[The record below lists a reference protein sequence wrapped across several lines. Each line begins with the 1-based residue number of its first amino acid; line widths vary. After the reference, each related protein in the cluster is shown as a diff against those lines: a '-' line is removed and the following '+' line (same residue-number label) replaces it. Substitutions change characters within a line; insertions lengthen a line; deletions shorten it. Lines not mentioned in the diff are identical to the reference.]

1 MLSALVKCAAA
12 LLLLSC
18 AGIAQA
24 AAPWSTLEGCA
35 YVPHKNNDGDS
46 FHVRC
51 GDDAFVLRLYFVD
64 TPETHLLYPERT
76 REQAEHF
83 GATLDDTLKAG
94 KQAGA
99 YVRDALKGPFTVV
112 TRKAT
117 AAGRG
122 KELRYYGMV
131 HVGGKHGQNLDEML
145 VLQGLARAKGVG
157 AAVPGEKSR
166 AHAERLQLLEEEAK
180 RKGRGLW
187 AAAAKKK

>member
-1 MLSALVKCAAA
+1 MHSALVKCAAA

-18 AGIAQA
+18 AGLVHA

-35 YVPHKNNDGDS
+35 YVPHNNNDGDS

-64 TPETHLLYPERT
+64 TPETNLQYPERT

-131 HVGGKHGQNLDEML
+131 HVGGRSLDEML

-166 AHAERLQLLEEEAK
+166 AHAERLRLLEVEAK